1 MAWRSSSEVNTPMH
15 QQGWLIGI
23 LLDAE
28 QMILRRAAEKIE
40 STPTPK
46 TERVRKPE
54 PQPVLA

>member
-1 MAWRSSSEVNTPMH
+1 MH

-23 LLDAE
+23 LLDAA

-40 STPTPK
+40 STPMPK